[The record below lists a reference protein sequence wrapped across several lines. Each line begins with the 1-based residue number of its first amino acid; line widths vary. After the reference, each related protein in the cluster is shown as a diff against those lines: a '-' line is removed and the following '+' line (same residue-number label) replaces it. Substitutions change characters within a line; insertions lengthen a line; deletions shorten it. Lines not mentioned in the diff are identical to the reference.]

1 MYKFT
6 EPNLNSSKNMSNDNK
21 DEEIKFYYRYVSP
34 VEMFCLVDT
43 DAFLCFGLEV
53 LVSKGAKYQLS
64 VKTS

>member
-1 MYKFT
+1 
-6 EPNLNSSKNMSNDNK
+6 MSNDNK